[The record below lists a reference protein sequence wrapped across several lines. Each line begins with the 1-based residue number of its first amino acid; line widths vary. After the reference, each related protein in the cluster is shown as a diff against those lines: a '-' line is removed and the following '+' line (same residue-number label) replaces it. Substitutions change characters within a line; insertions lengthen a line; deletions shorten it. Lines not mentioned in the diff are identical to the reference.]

1 MADVVPI
8 AKHREYVRQT
18 KRHAAG
24 VLRDVRALHP
34 TEILVIGTK
43 PNGDYFVQGAPP
55 DLGNALLLMEMGKRI
70 LLGEKA

>member
-8 AKHREYVRQT
+8 ATHRDFVRQT

-24 VLRDVRALHP
+24 VLRDVRAMHP

-43 PNGDYFVQGAPP
+43 PNGDYFVQGAPT
-55 DLGNALLLMEMGKRI
+55 DLGNALLLMEMAKHI
-70 LLGEKA
+70 LLGKKV